1 MPRWWNGIH
10 KGLKI
15 LWPDGHMGSTPIRGT
30 TDKSVIVAD
39 IIDKTVTT
47 AIVGTEKN
55 PMNKEIMKHMKDYVE
70 IISLILWIN
79 Q

>member
-1 MPRWWNGIH
+1 
-10 KGLKI
+10 
-15 LWPDGHMGSTPIRGT
+15 MGSTPIRGT
-30 TDKSVIVAD
+30 TDKSIIVAD

-70 IISLILWIN
+70 IISLIL
-79 Q
+79 